1 MKIYVVCESD
11 YGFASA
17 VIKAFYSR
25 EAAEAFCDNV
35 DGNYVAEVELEEKT
49 SELSVKT
56 LDN

>member
-1 MKIYVVCESD
+1 MKIYVVCEID
-11 YGFASA
+11 PGFASS

-25 EAAEAFCDNV
+25 EAAETFCSEI

>member
-1 MKIYVVCESD
+1 MKIYVVCQSD
-11 YGFASA
+11 RGFGSA

-25 EAAEAFCDNV
+25 EAAETFCDNV
-35 DGNYVAEVELEEKT
+35 DGDYVEEVELEEKT